1 MVGKKKREKEKSMD
15 RMKKIES
22 EQVLTCEHGERRRE
36 KEEKKK
42 ED

>member
-1 MVGKKKREKEKSMD
+1 MLLKVRKGSDKESVEKG
-15 RMKKIES
+15 S